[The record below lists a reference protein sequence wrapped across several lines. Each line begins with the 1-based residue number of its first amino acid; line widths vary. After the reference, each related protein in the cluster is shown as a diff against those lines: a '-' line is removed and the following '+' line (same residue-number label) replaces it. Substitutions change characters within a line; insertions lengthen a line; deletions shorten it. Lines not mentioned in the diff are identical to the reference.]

1 MIYAINAIYSDPN
14 LKNAPQCIVCKI
26 INKDKEKC
34 KHLFKDCPRL
44 NNSEEAK
51 QMYIELAAFFNKVQ
65 KQQKKFNITTAQK
78 AMINK
83 IAAYIK
89 PTKPDVSKGNSL
101 A

>member
-1 MIYAINAIYSDPN
+1 
-14 LKNAPQCIVCKI
+14 
-26 INKDKEKC
+26 
-34 KHLFKDCPRL
+34 
-44 NNSEEAK
+44 
-51 QMYIELAAFFNKVQ
+51 MYIEIGAFFNKVQ

-89 PTKPDVSKGNSL
+89 PNKPDFPKGNSL